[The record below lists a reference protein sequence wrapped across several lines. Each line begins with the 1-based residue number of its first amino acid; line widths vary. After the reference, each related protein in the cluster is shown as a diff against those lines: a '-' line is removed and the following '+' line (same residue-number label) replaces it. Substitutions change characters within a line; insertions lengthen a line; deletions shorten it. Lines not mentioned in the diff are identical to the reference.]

1 MGALLVDEI
10 RVCHTGL
17 PRPCEGALS
26 PRVLWGQKAVAPA
39 LLCRYNARPELFQV
53 VKMQPVTNLF
63 SYPRYWAECYGTA
76 PFLPMSRAEMDKLG
90 WDSCD
95 IVLVTGDAYVD
106 HPSFGMA
113 VIGRMLESQGFRV
126 GIIAQPDWSSKDD
139 FMRLGKP
146 NLFYG
151 VTAGNMDSMINR
163 YTADKK
169 LRHDDA
175 YTPGDV
181 GGKRPDRAT
190 LVYTQRC
197 KEAYKEVPVV
207 IGGIEASLRR
217 IAHYDYWSE
226 TIRRSIL
233 IDAKADILIYG
244 NAERPLVEV
253 AHRIAGGETIET
265 MQDIRGTAVIRK
277 EPLPGWRGVDSSK
290 LDQIGRIDPIPN
302 PYMEGAPC
310 ADDEGTA
317 PMEQEAKPI
326 LVQPPKQ
333 KPWELTYVKL
343 PAFER
348 VKEDKVL
355 YAHASRILHHETNP
369 GCARAL
375 SQAHGDRIIWVN
387 PPAFPLETDEMDG
400 VFGLPYQRV
409 PHPAYGKEK
418 IPAYD
423 MIKTSVNIM
432 RGCFGGCSFCS
443 ITEHE
448 GRIIQSRS
456 EESILKEIEEI
467 RDKVPGFTGVISDLG
482 GPTANMYKLRCKSPK
497 AEQTCRRASCVW
509 PTICPHM
516 DTDHSPTIN
525 LYRKARDLKGIKKIL
540 IASGVRY
547 DIAVE
552 DPRYIKELAKYHVGG
567 YLKIAPEHTEEGP
580 LSKMMKPGMGS
591 YYSFKE
597 LFDKYSKEAG
607 KQQYLIPYFISAHPG
622 TTDEDM
628 VNMALWIKS
637 NRFKLDQVQNFYPSP
652 LANATTMYYTEKN
665 PLNKVSRQ
673 GGDVFVV
680 KGERRRRLHKA
691 LLRYHDPAGWPMIRE
706 ALLEMGKGHLIGNGP
721 DCLVPP
727 EGRGEAK
734 AERSRN
740 KGLKPALT
748 RHSNIVH
755 QRGNG
760 AGNKAAGSQSNG
772 RGNSAARSDAPAANK
787 VGKGNGKPVGAQLQ
801 KGAGNGKL
809 AAQGAGQGTAQGKP
823 AGQGKPAHKG
833 KAPTRAGTAK
843 PAAQGGKPAAKGNSA
858 KRPAR

>member
-1 MGALLVDEI
+1 
-10 RVCHTGL
+10 
-17 PRPCEGALS
+17 
-26 PRVLWGQKAVAPA
+26 
-39 LLCRYNARPELFQV
+39 
-53 VKMQPVTNLF
+53 MQPVTPLF

-76 PFLPMSRAEMDKLG
+76 PFLPMSRKEMDKLG

-163 YTADKK
+163 YTSDKK

-197 KEAYKEVPVV
+197 KEAFKEVPVV

-244 NAERPLVEV
+244 NAERPLIEV
-253 AHRIAGGETIET
+253 AHRIANGETIET

-277 EPLPGWRGVDSSK
+277 EPLPEWRGVDSSK
-290 LDQIGRIDPIPN
+290 LDQIGRIDPIMN

-310 ADDEGTA
+310 SDDEGTA
-317 PMEQEAKPI
+317 PVEQEAKPI

-333 KPWELTYVKL
+333 KPWEKTYVKL

-409 PHPAYGKEK
+409 PHPAYGNEK
-418 IPAYD
+418 IPAYE

-516 DTDHSPTIN
+516 DTDHSPTID

-628 VNMALWIKS
+628 VNMALWVKT

-760 AGNKAAGSQSNG
+760 TGKGAAAQGAAVSQG
-772 RGNSAARSDAPAANK
+772 KQRARSEAPANK
-787 VGKGNGKPVGAQLQ
+787 GGKAGNGKPVGSQFG
-801 KGAGNGKL
+801 KGTGANGKPS
-809 AAQGAGQGTAQGKP
+809 AQGAGQGKP
-823 AGQGKPAHKG
+823 AQNG
-833 KAPTRAGTAK
+833 KAPSRAGTAK
-843 PAAQGGKPAAKGNSA
+843 PVAQGGKPAVKGGAA

>member
-1 MGALLVDEI
+1 
-10 RVCHTGL
+10 
-17 PRPCEGALS
+17 
-26 PRVLWGQKAVAPA
+26 
-39 LLCRYNARPELFQV
+39 
-53 VKMQPVTNLF
+53 MQPVTHLF

-163 YTADKK
+163 YTSDKK

-233 IDAKADILIYG
+233 LDAKADILIYG
-244 NAERPLVEV
+244 NAERPLIEV

-265 MQDIRGTAVIRK
+265 MQDIRGTAVIRR

-290 LDQIGRIDPIPN
+290 LDQIGRIDPIMN

-310 ADDEGTA
+310 SDDEGTA
-317 PMEQEAKPI
+317 PVEQEAKPV

-333 KPWELTYVKL
+333 KPWEKTYVKL

-418 IPAYD
+418 IPAYE

-456 EESILKEIEEI
+456 EESIIKEIEEI

-516 DTDHSPTIN
+516 DTDHTPTID
-525 LYRKARDLKGIKKIL
+525 LYRKARDVKGIKKIL

-628 VNMALWIKS
+628 VNMALWVKTNS
-637 NRFKLDQVQNFYPSP
+637 FKLDQVQNFYPSP

-734 AERSRN
+734 AERSRS

-748 RHSNIVH
+748 RHSAITH
-755 QRGNG
+755 QRSNG
-760 AGNKAAGSQSNG
+760 AGNKATGGKGAGAQG
-772 RGNSAARSDAPAANK
+772 AAAAQGKPRSDTPAASK
-787 VGKGNGKPVGAQLQ
+787 GGKAGNGKPVGSQLS
-801 KGAGNGKL
+801 KGAGNGKP
-809 AAQGAGQGTAQGKP
+809 AAQGAAQGKP
-823 AGQGKPAHKG
+823 AGKPTHKG
-833 KAPTRAGTAK
+833 KAPTRAGSAKPGAK
-843 PAAQGGKPAAKGNSA
+843 PATQGGKPAAKGNGA
-858 KRPAR
+858 KRPVR

>member
-1 MGALLVDEI
+1 
-10 RVCHTGL
+10 
-17 PRPCEGALS
+17 
-26 PRVLWGQKAVAPA
+26 
-39 LLCRYNARPELFQV
+39 
-53 VKMQPVTNLF
+53 MQPVTHLF

-163 YTADKK
+163 YTSDKK

-175 YTPGDV
+175 YTPGDI

-197 KEAYKEVPVV
+197 KEAFKEVPVV

-233 IDAKADILIYG
+233 LDAKADILIYG
-244 NAERPLVEV
+244 NAERPLIEV
-253 AHRIAGGETIET
+253 AHRIANGETIDT

-277 EPLPGWRGVDSSK
+277 EPLPEWRGVDSSK
-290 LDQIGRIDPIPN
+290 LDQIGRIDPIMN

-310 ADDEGTA
+310 SDDEGTA
-317 PMEQEAKPI
+317 PVEQEAKPV

-333 KPWELTYVKL
+333 KPWEKTYVKL

-375 SQAHGDRIIWVN
+375 SQTHGDRIVWVN

-418 IPAYD
+418 IPAYE

-456 EESILKEIEEI
+456 EESIIKEIEEI

-482 GPTANMYKLRCKSPK
+482 GPTANMYKLRCKSPR

-516 DTDHSPTIN
+516 DTDHTPTIN
-525 LYRKARDLKGIKKIL
+525 LYRKARDVKGIKKIL

-628 VNMALWIKS
+628 VNMALWVKTNS
-637 NRFKLDQVQNFYPSP
+637 FKLDQVQNFYPSP

-721 DCLVPP
+721 NCLVPP

-734 AERSRN
+734 AERSRS

-748 RHSNIVH
+748 RHSAITH
-755 QRGNG
+755 QRSNG
-760 AGNKAAGSQSNG
+760 AGKGASAGKGAGAQGAVATASQG
-772 RGNSAARSDAPAANK
+772 KARSDTPAASK
-787 VGKGNGKPVGAQLQ
+787 GGKAGNGKPAE
-801 KGAGNGKL
+801 
-809 AAQGAGQGTAQGKP
+809 QGAGQGRPAGKP
-823 AGQGKPAHKG
+823 VHKG
-833 KAPTRAGTAK
+833 KAPTRAGSAKPGAK
-843 PAAQGGKPAAKGNSA
+843 PATQGSNPAAKGNGA
-858 KRPAR
+858 KRPVR

>member
-1 MGALLVDEI
+1 
-10 RVCHTGL
+10 
-17 PRPCEGALS
+17 
-26 PRVLWGQKAVAPA
+26 
-39 LLCRYNARPELFQV
+39 
-53 VKMQPVTNLF
+53 MQPVTHLF

-163 YTADKK
+163 YTSDKK

-175 YTPGDV
+175 YTPGDI

-197 KEAYKEVPVV
+197 KEAFKEVPVV

-233 IDAKADILIYG
+233 LDAKADILIYG
-244 NAERPLVEV
+244 NAERPLIEV
-253 AHRIAGGETIET
+253 AHRIANGETIDT

-277 EPLPGWRGVDSSK
+277 EPLPEWRGVDSSK
-290 LDQIGRIDPIPN
+290 LDQIGRIDPIMN

-310 ADDEGTA
+310 SDDEGTA
-317 PMEQEAKPI
+317 PVEQEAKPV

-333 KPWELTYVKL
+333 KPWEKTYVKL

-375 SQAHGDRIIWVN
+375 SQAHGDRIVWVN

-418 IPAYD
+418 IPAYE

-456 EESILKEIEEI
+456 EESIIKEIEEI

-482 GPTANMYKLRCKSPK
+482 GPTANMYKLRCKSPR

-525 LYRKARDLKGIKKIL
+525 LYRKARDVKGIKKIL

-628 VNMALWIKS
+628 VNMALWVKT
-637 NRFKLDQVQNFYPSP
+637 NNFKLDQVQNFYPSP

-721 DCLVPP
+721 NCLVPP

-734 AERSRN
+734 AERSIN

-760 AGNKAAGSQSNG
+760 AGNKAAGGKGAVAAASQG
-772 RGNSAARSDAPAANK
+772 KARNDTPAASKGGK
-787 VGKGNGKPVGAQLQ
+787 VGNGKPVGSQLS
-801 KGAGNGKL
+801 KGAGANGKP
-809 AAQGAGQGTAQGKP
+809 AAQGAGQSKP

-833 KAPTRAGTAK
+833 KAPTRAGSSNPSVK
-843 PAAQGGKPAAKGNSA
+843 PATQGGKPAAKGSGA

>member
-1 MGALLVDEI
+1 
-10 RVCHTGL
+10 
-17 PRPCEGALS
+17 
-26 PRVLWGQKAVAPA
+26 
-39 LLCRYNARPELFQV
+39 
-53 VKMQPVTNLF
+53 MQPVTNLF

-244 NAERPLVEV
+244 NAERPLIEV
-253 AHRIAGGETIET
+253 AHRIAGGETIDT

-317 PMEQEAKPI
+317 PVEQEAKPI
-326 LVQPPKQ
+326 LVQPPKPKTLGADLRQ
-333 KPWELTYVKL
+333 AAGVRAGEGGQGALRPCVPH
-343 PAFER
+343 PAPR
-348 VKEDKVL
+348 DQP
-355 YAHASRILHHETNP
+355 R
-369 GCARAL
+369 CARAL

-409 PHPAYGKEK
+409 PHPAYGNEK

-734 AERSRN
+734 AERSRS

-748 RHSNIVH
+748 RHSAITH
-755 QRGNG
+755 QRSNG
-760 AGNKAAGSQSNG
+760 AGKGASAGKGAGAQGAAASQG
-772 RGNSAARSDAPAANK
+772 KARSDTPAASK
-787 VGKGNGKPVGAQLQ
+787 GGKAGNGKPVGSQLQ
-801 KGAGNGKL
+801 KGSGNGKP
-809 AAQGAGQGTAQGKP
+809 AAQGAGQGASQGKP
-823 AGQGKPAHKG
+823 AGKPAHKG
-833 KAPTRAGTAK
+833 KAPSRAGTAK
-843 PAAQGGKPAAKGNSA
+843 PAAQGGKPAAKGGAA

>member
-1 MGALLVDEI
+1 
-10 RVCHTGL
+10 
-17 PRPCEGALS
+17 
-26 PRVLWGQKAVAPA
+26 
-39 LLCRYNARPELFQV
+39 
-53 VKMQPVTNLF
+53 MQPVTHLF

-163 YTADKK
+163 YTSDKK

-175 YTPGDV
+175 YTPGDI

-197 KEAYKEVPVV
+197 KEAFKEVPVV

-244 NAERPLVEV
+244 NAERPLIEV

-290 LDQIGRIDPIPN
+290 LDQIGRIDPIMN

-310 ADDEGTA
+310 SDDEGTA
-317 PMEQEAKPI
+317 PVEQEVKPI

-333 KPWELTYVKL
+333 KPWEKTYVKL

-418 IPAYD
+418 IPAYE

-456 EESILKEIEEI
+456 EESIIKEIEEI

-482 GPTANMYKLRCKSPK
+482 GPTANMYRLRCKSPK

-516 DTDHSPTIN
+516 DTDHTPTID
-525 LYRKARDLKGIKKIL
+525 LYRKARDVKGIKKIL

-628 VNMALWIKS
+628 VNMALWVKTNS
-637 NRFKLDQVQNFYPSP
+637 FKLDQVQNFYPSP

-721 DCLVPP
+721 NCLVPP

-734 AERSRN
+734 AERSIN

-748 RHSNIVH
+748 RHSAITH
-755 QRGNG
+755 QRSNG
-760 AGNKAAGSQSNG
+760 AGNKATGGKGAGAQGAAASQG
-772 RGNSAARSDAPAANK
+772 KPRSDTPAASK
-787 VGKGNGKPVGAQLQ
+787 GGKAGNGKPVGSQLS
-801 KGAGNGKL
+801 KGAGNGKP
-809 AAQGAGQGTAQGKP
+809 AAQGAAQGKP
-823 AGQGKPAHKG
+823 AGKPAHKG
-833 KAPTRAGTAK
+833 KAPTRAGSAK
-843 PAAQGGKPAAKGNSA
+843 PGAQGGKPAAKGGAA

>member
-1 MGALLVDEI
+1 
-10 RVCHTGL
+10 
-17 PRPCEGALS
+17 
-26 PRVLWGQKAVAPA
+26 
-39 LLCRYNARPELFQV
+39 
-53 VKMQPVTNLF
+53 MQPVTHLF

-163 YTADKK
+163 YTSDKK

-175 YTPGDV
+175 YTPGDI

-197 KEAYKEVPVV
+197 KEAFKEVPVV

-233 IDAKADILIYG
+233 LDAKADILIYG
-244 NAERPLVEV
+244 NAERPLIEV
-253 AHRIAGGETIET
+253 AHRIANGETIDT

-277 EPLPGWRGVDSSK
+277 EPLPEWRGVDSSK
-290 LDQIGRIDPIPN
+290 LDQIGRIDPIMN

-310 ADDEGTA
+310 SDDEGTA
-317 PMEQEAKPI
+317 PVEQEAKPV

-333 KPWELTYVKL
+333 KPWEKTYVKL

-375 SQAHGDRIIWVN
+375 SQAHGDRIVWVN

-418 IPAYD
+418 IPAYE

-456 EESILKEIEEI
+456 EESIIKEIEEI

-482 GPTANMYKLRCKSPK
+482 GPTANMYKLRCKSPR

-516 DTDHSPTIN
+516 DTDHTPTIN
-525 LYRKARDLKGIKKIL
+525 LYRKARDVKGIKKIL

-552 DPRYIKELAKYHVGG
+552 DPRYIRELAKYHVGG

-628 VNMALWIKS
+628 VNMALWVKTNS
-637 NRFKLDQVQNFYPSP
+637 FKLDQVQNFYPSP

-721 DCLVPP
+721 NCLVPP

-734 AERSRN
+734 AERSIN

-760 AGNKAAGSQSNG
+760 AGNKAAGGKGAVAAASQG
-772 RGNSAARSDAPAANK
+772 KARSDTPAASK
-787 VGKGNGKPVGAQLQ
+787 GGKAGNGKPVGSQLP
-801 KGAGNGKL
+801 KGAGANGKP
-809 AAQGAGQGTAQGKP
+809 ASQGTGQGKP
-823 AGQGKPAHKG
+823 AGQGKPVHKG
-833 KAPTRAGTAK
+833 KAPTRAGSAQ
-843 PAAQGGKPAAKGNSA
+843 PAAQGGKPAAKGSGA

>member
-1 MGALLVDEI
+1 
-10 RVCHTGL
+10 
-17 PRPCEGALS
+17 
-26 PRVLWGQKAVAPA
+26 
-39 LLCRYNARPELFQV
+39 
-53 VKMQPVTNLF
+53 MQPVTHLF

-163 YTADKK
+163 YTSDKK

-197 KEAYKEVPVV
+197 KEAFKEVPVV

-233 IDAKADILIYG
+233 LDAKADILIYG
-244 NAERPLVEV
+244 NAERPLIEV
-253 AHRIAGGETIET
+253 AHRIANGETIDT

-290 LDQIGRIDPIPN
+290 LDQIGRIDPIMN

-310 ADDEGTA
+310 SDDEGTA
-317 PMEQEAKPI
+317 PVEQEAKPV

-333 KPWELTYVKL
+333 KPWEKTYVKL

-418 IPAYD
+418 IPAYE

-456 EESILKEIEEI
+456 EESIIKEIEEI

-516 DTDHSPTIN
+516 DTDHTPTID
-525 LYRKARDLKGIKKIL
+525 LYRKARDVKGIKKIL

-628 VNMALWIKS
+628 VNMALWVKTNS
-637 NRFKLDQVQNFYPSP
+637 FKLDQVQNFYPSP

-721 DCLVPP
+721 NCLVPP

-734 AERSRN
+734 AERSIN

-748 RHSNIVH
+748 RHSAITH
-755 QRGNG
+755 QRSNG
-760 AGNKAAGSQSNG
+760 AGNKATGGKGAGAQG
-772 RGNSAARSDAPAANK
+772 AAAAQGKPRSDTPAASK
-787 VGKGNGKPVGAQLQ
+787 GGKAGNGKPVGSQLS
-801 KGAGNGKL
+801 KGAGNGKP
-809 AAQGAGQGTAQGKP
+809 AAQGVAQGKP
-823 AGQGKPAHKG
+823 AGKPAHKG
-833 KAPTRAGTAK
+833 KAPTRAGSAK
-843 PAAQGGKPAAKGNSA
+843 PGAKAVAHGGKPAAKGNGA

>member
-1 MGALLVDEI
+1 
-10 RVCHTGL
+10 
-17 PRPCEGALS
+17 
-26 PRVLWGQKAVAPA
+26 
-39 LLCRYNARPELFQV
+39 
-53 VKMQPVTNLF
+53 MQPVTNLF

-244 NAERPLVEV
+244 NAERPLIEV
-253 AHRIAGGETIET
+253 AHRIAGGETIDT

-317 PMEQEAKPI
+317 PVEQEAKPI

-409 PHPAYGKEK
+409 PHPAYGNEK

-665 PLNKVSRQ
+665 PLSKVSRQ

-734 AERSRN
+734 AERSRS

-748 RHSNIVH
+748 RHSAITH
-755 QRGNG
+755 QRSNG
-760 AGNKAAGSQSNG
+760 AGNKG
-772 RGNSAARSDAPAANK
+772 ARSEAGVAKAPTASRNGGKAGNGK
-787 VGKGNGKPVGAQLQ
+787 PVGSELKLGKGNGKP
-801 KGAGNGKL
+801 
-809 AAQGAGQGTAQGKP
+809 AAQGAGQSAGKS
-823 AGQGKPAHKG
+823 KPAHKG
-833 KAPTRAGTAK
+833 KAPTRAGSAK
-843 PAAQGGKPAAKGNSA
+843 PATQGGKPAAKGNGA

>member
-1 MGALLVDEI
+1 
-10 RVCHTGL
+10 
-17 PRPCEGALS
+17 
-26 PRVLWGQKAVAPA
+26 
-39 LLCRYNARPELFQV
+39 
-53 VKMQPVTNLF
+53 MQPVTHLF

-163 YTADKK
+163 YTSDKK

-197 KEAYKEVPVV
+197 KEAFKEVPVV

-233 IDAKADILIYG
+233 LDAKADILIYG
-244 NAERPLVEV
+244 NAERPLIEV
-253 AHRIAGGETIET
+253 AHRIANGETIET

-290 LDQIGRIDPIPN
+290 LDQIGRIDPIMN

-310 ADDEGTA
+310 SDDEGTA
-317 PMEQEAKPI
+317 PVEQEAKPV

-333 KPWELTYVKL
+333 KPWEKTYVKL

-418 IPAYD
+418 IPAYE

-456 EESILKEIEEI
+456 EESIIKEIEEI

-516 DTDHSPTIN
+516 DTDHTPTID
-525 LYRKARDLKGIKKIL
+525 LYRKARDVKGIKKIL

-628 VNMALWIKS
+628 VNMALWVKTNS
-637 NRFKLDQVQNFYPSP
+637 FKLDQVQNFYPSP

-721 DCLVPP
+721 NCLVPP

-734 AERSRN
+734 AERSIN

-748 RHSNIVH
+748 RHSAITH
-755 QRGNG
+755 QRSNG
-760 AGNKAAGSQSNG
+760 AGNKATGGKGAGAQGTAAASQG
-772 RGNSAARSDAPAANK
+772 KPRSDTPAASK
-787 VGKGNGKPVGAQLQ
+787 GGKAGNGKPVGSQLS
-801 KGAGNGKL
+801 KGAGNGKP
-809 AAQGAGQGTAQGKP
+809 AVQGAAQGKP
-823 AGQGKPAHKG
+823 AGKPTHKG
-833 KAPTRAGTAK
+833 KAPTRAGSAKPGAK
-843 PAAQGGKPAAKGNSA
+843 PATQGGKPVAKGNGA

>member
-1 MGALLVDEI
+1 
-10 RVCHTGL
+10 
-17 PRPCEGALS
+17 
-26 PRVLWGQKAVAPA
+26 
-39 LLCRYNARPELFQV
+39 
-53 VKMQPVTNLF
+53 MQPVTHLF

-163 YTADKK
+163 YTSDKK

-197 KEAYKEVPVV
+197 KEAFKEVPVV

-233 IDAKADILIYG
+233 LDAKADILIYG
-244 NAERPLVEV
+244 NAERPLIEV
-253 AHRIAGGETIET
+253 AHRIANGETIDT

-290 LDQIGRIDPIPN
+290 LDQIGRIDPIMN

-310 ADDEGTA
+310 SDDEGTA
-317 PMEQEAKPI
+317 PVEQEAKPV

-333 KPWELTYVKL
+333 KPWEKTYVKL

-418 IPAYD
+418 IPAYE

-456 EESILKEIEEI
+456 EESIIKEIEEI

-482 GPTANMYKLRCKSPK
+482 GPTANMYRLRCKSPK

-516 DTDHSPTIN
+516 DTDHTPTID
-525 LYRKARDLKGIKKIL
+525 LYRKARDVKGIKKIL

-628 VNMALWIKS
+628 VNMALWVKTNS
-637 NRFKLDQVQNFYPSP
+637 FKLDQVQNFYPSP

-721 DCLVPP
+721 NCLVPP

-734 AERSRN
+734 AERSIN

-748 RHSNIVH
+748 RHSAITH
-755 QRGNG
+755 QRSNG
-760 AGNKAAGSQSNG
+760 AGKGASAGKGAGAQGAA
-772 RGNSAARSDAPAANK
+772 AAQGKPRSDTPAASK
-787 VGKGNGKPVGAQLQ
+787 GGKAGNGKPLGSQLS
-801 KGAGNGKL
+801 KGAGNGKP
-809 AAQGAGQGTAQGKP
+809 AAQGAAQGKP
-823 AGQGKPAHKG
+823 AGKPAHKG
-833 KAPTRAGTAK
+833 KAPTRAGSAKPGAK
-843 PAAQGGKPAAKGNSA
+843 PATQGGKPAAKGGAA